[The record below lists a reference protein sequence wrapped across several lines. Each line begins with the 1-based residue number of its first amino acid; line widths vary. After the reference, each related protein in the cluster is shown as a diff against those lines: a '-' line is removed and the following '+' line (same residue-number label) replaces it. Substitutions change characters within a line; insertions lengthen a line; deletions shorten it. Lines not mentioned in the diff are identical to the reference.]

1 MVAAAQLF
9 PVASPEAESEQ
20 RVLLGGIPWATY
32 VALRDAIE
40 SASVRM
46 TYLEGW
52 LEIMSPSR
60 QHELEKKQIARFLEL
75 FCLERDIPLYG
86 YGSTT
91 FRSED
96 KQRGLEPD
104 ECYSRGVEKEIPDIA
119 LEVVKTPG
127 RLDKLDVYSQLGVR
141 EVWVFEAGEFRVLA
155 LRTNQ
160 YEHIARSE
168 VFPELDLPQLA
179 AFAVRKDQH
188 AALREFR
195 ALVRR

>member
-1 MVAAAQLF
+1 MVAATQMF
-9 PVASPEAESEQ
+9 PVAPPAFDSEP
-20 RVLLGGIPWATY
+20 RVLLSGIPWETY

-60 QHELEKKQIARFLEL
+60 QHELEKKQIARLLEL
-75 FCLERDIPLYG
+75 FCLERDIPLFG

-91 FRSED
+91 FRKQE

-104 ECYSRGVEKEIPDIA
+104 ECYSRDIDKDIPDIA

-127 RLDKLDVYSQLGVR
+127 RIDKLDVYSRLGVR
-141 EVWVFEAGEFRVLA
+141 EVWVFEAGEFRILS
-155 LRTNQ
+155 LRNSE
-160 YEHIARSE
+160 YEHIAKSE
-168 VFPELDLPQLA
+168 VFPEVDLPQLA
-179 AFAVRKDQH
+179 AFAQRKDQH

-195 ALVRR
+195 ALLCR